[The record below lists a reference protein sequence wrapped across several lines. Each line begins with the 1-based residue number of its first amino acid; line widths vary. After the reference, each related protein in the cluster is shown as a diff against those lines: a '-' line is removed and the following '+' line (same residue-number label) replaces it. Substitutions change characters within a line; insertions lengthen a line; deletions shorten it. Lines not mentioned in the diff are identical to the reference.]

1 MSLKEQSNTVIQM
14 VIAEIEWSVE
24 FEVETVG
31 FKEVK
36 GIKENAGESM
46 FWVPGSGFGISSF
59 TEDGICEKGSGTEYG
74 QVK

>member
-1 MSLKEQSNTVIQM
+1 MQVVRLDSCLLHHSNFPCITVMKQVLSFLIFLLKEQSNTVIQM

-36 GIKENAGESM
+36 G
-46 FWVPGSGFGISSF
+46 
-59 TEDGICEKGSGTEYG
+59 
-74 QVK
+74 